1 MRLKTFIT
9 FTLTIYLFFSLLTVD
24 WRSSLY
30 SHLIYYY
37 FLFHLLPFL
46 PITLSK
52 YSQGSKWIM
61 LWMRNC
67 HEGAFIVMSQECLTH
82 LFSTLFYSFYLPLFS
97 FIHLL
102 PDEEKVFF
110 STNASARILWT
121 LLWVIKNYSLYML
134 LACWNKTEYH
144 KWIFRTVPCFFT
156 TLTFSFGVINVL

>member
-1 MRLKTFIT
+1 MLIA
-9 FTLTIYLFFSLLTVD
+9 D

-30 SHLIYYY
+30 SQLIYCY
-37 FLFHLLPFL
+37 FSSHLLPFF
-46 PITLSK
+46 LSLSLSHSRK

-61 LWMRNC
+61 RWMRIC
-67 HEGAFIVMSQECLTH
+67 HKRAFIVMSQECLTH
-82 LFSTLFYSFYLPLFS
+82 SFSTLFLQLLLAFL
-97 FIHLL
+97 FIHSSIARWR
-102 PDEEKVFF
+102 KSFFF
-110 STNASARILWT
+110 STNVSARVLWT